1 VFLHRLIQK
10 LGADL
15 LMLTDDPFYFCTILR
30 HRFSTLVETVSRKPT
45 PPHVKAFTVEVVCYD
60 RDGEDVEVPYVL
72 VKFA

>member
-1 VFLHRLIQK
+1 
-10 LGADL
+10 
-15 LMLTDDPFYFCTILR
+15 
-30 HRFSTLVETVSRKPT
+30 VSRKLT